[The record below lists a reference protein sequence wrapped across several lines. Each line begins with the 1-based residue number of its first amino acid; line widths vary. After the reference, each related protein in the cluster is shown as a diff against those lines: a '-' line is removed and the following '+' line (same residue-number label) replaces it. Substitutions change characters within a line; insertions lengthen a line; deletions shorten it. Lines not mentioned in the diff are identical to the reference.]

1 MSDYSEEYRKRLQSS
16 ISMGGVPQGTS
27 DQSPEVTDEEAA
39 LEEQR
44 IQEIMDRKR
53 GIVKDEPETAIPAA
67 EAPPAPDLGELAA
80 YGNLKPQDLY
90 DPLYEGA
97 PEGVYK
103 PEAYSDL
110 FRDRI
115 AQAEDP
121 LEEENRLNSAYYV
134 SMLEGVS
141 FDDAYNN
148 LEAYTQAYYGKA
160 QAPKNWHQAI
170 KTTWQAATIGIEVAK
185 LAYQLGKSGGTD
197 QALVDRIRELESY
210 IPEQDM
216 LKRSLPVE
224 SLKAAAQFLP
234 SQIESLKAGFGMGA
248 AGAAGAAGALSVG
261 AALGLSFTGIGA
273 IAIPAV
279 LLMGFRAGNAV
290 GAMQLTN
297 EIETGALYWDLLRT
311 EQKRTVDG
319 KEIIEKVNPQV
330 AWAVAQVHGAIAG
343 VTEMLPADE
352 FVLGAAKAAGLNKA
366 IKKAVKETSSTVA
379 EAATRSGVVQRV
391 FKKFMASKA
400 ANAAKE
406 AADIG
411 TETLQEVVQETS
423 AILSAEY
430 AKQITNRL
438 EGTELT
444 PIERNEVRERINQ
457 TLVQSIMGMTAM
469 KVIPGSMKLFFGA
482 GQTAQTA
489 SKAAKVYKAEE
500 LDHGAFKLKPEDLEV
515 YEKRVQEGAPQGL
528 RMVRSTVLEGEEYAL
543 SAVDGTTGKT
553 LATARYE
560 FEPGKGSKPGVM
572 RILGLKGGSSPATN
586 MELMK
591 SLAYN
596 FAGWDIEFSPKS
608 ANQAALKALM
618 IKMNPR
624 GEAAGLTWYTIDP
637 AIPEGVTREYMD
649 QRIQQ
654 VAPSWGEQDRSAAIN
669 TLGMWGKRF
678 GMTGEEMADA
688 IFAPGVFVPQLV
700 RGDGNRLESGKVLT
714 PEMIAQGAAGAT
726 TWRYSVESL
735 KALVDLAPTANVS
748 TFLHE
753 TTHAVTSFMLGVRDG
768 QIKVKNKDVVTAELA
783 AIERALG
790 VENGDWDAEFKG
802 WTAEAVNPNRTYW
815 EAFTYA
821 MEDYL
826 VTGKAPKPELQSVF
840 ERFKQWILDIYKGL
854 KGARVEMNPEL
865 EAYFDDLF
873 GDSAALW
880 NQTPET
886 SEGLQTSAKETSQV
900 AEPRPAAGSEGDEDL
915 DLFQGQVNGANPK
928 GYRDLYQGLTYKT
941 DEVLEKK
948 PWGKM
953 PGRQILATLKAA
965 GVKGEELEW
974 TGLEEFLAT
983 DEKLTPAQVK
993 EHLDANRL
1001 EISENIRGYS
1011 REKEYQKGKAV
1022 ALAEGFSAEE
1032 YSNAYGALANQVVPD
1047 YAEFGRIGEIARPAV
1062 EMKRNPQ
1069 GTKYENYVLPGGD
1082 NYREVLFTLPNK
1094 LVGDGMGDVMWAR
1107 GNYSSPHWAEVDVL
1121 AHTRLND
1128 RTDSQGRSLLFVEE
1142 IQSDWHQ
1149 EGRKRGYKSGAKT
1162 ILSPFG
1168 GEVPATMEDAKRVPD
1183 APFKKTW
1190 HEFVF
1195 KKILRE
1201 AADNRYDAVAW
1212 TTGEQQA
1219 ERYDLSKQIDELAWI
1234 PAGEDKPGYGRL
1246 VGSWRDTD
1254 VIDQYMAE
1262 TAIEEYVGK
1271 EIANKLL
1278 TTPRIA
1284 GESQLRGIDLKFGG
1298 EGMRGFYDKILVD
1311 YANKLGKKWGVQVE
1325 KRQLSPGSIEFVEDE
1340 EAMNELTPIVHA
1352 LPITDEMRDSIL
1364 RTGLSL
1370 FQGEKT
1376 KAPGTNERKNLDGT
1390 IEVRPDE
1397 RVERRGAFAKATK
1410 DMNAEELR
1418 EAIRANPVSAIPGK
1432 VAYRE
1437 DTAEHRAPI
1446 QVSLDLDSLKWIN
1459 DNLGHEAGD
1468 EMLRTTALV
1477 LNDVA
1482 QAHGLQAYHL
1492 SGDEY
1497 ALTGE
1502 DIDEVLIAL
1511 AEVDEKLKSVIL
1523 DTDIAPD
1530 VKAILRGP
1538 RITYGVD
1545 GEGDLRAADERLGE
1559 AKRAKEAR
1567 GERAARGEIPGQI
1580 DFIRKSDGQAL
1591 DRDRAR
1597 EILDAAQ
1604 RDTEEARG
1612 SSTRGSGGL
1621 YSSAAIEARQRAL
1634 IEQRRQQAQ
1643 RKTLLSVVAH
1653 HGAKAGFDKFDLGY
1667 LGTGEGQQVYGW
1679 GIYLT
1684 ENKGV
1689 ARNHYADRLGGEP
1702 VLKFARKDGKGDS
1715 LKFDHRDTG
1724 WRRVLTAMKTELSM
1738 LPPGTPISGPE
1749 FAATFKDIFMRVG
1762 EQEYRRALYEDEVKG
1777 TFNADS
1783 IKHAMKWVED
1793 NFDESKSASI
1803 QGGHWLYE
1811 VAINTKGKTPT
1822 GKYKPAGAGWNAPIQ
1837 QGDVQKILDATK
1849 GWDTW
1854 TRDDFEREYGL
1865 GSAWDFW
1872 ISEGADSPGEFM
1884 RGFIENLLTNR
1895 SDGDGFK
1902 EMELDYP
1909 WTGAG
1914 LADYLTTHP
1923 FNGSSTYS
1931 SATGKL
1937 FAKAGLNTITPPE
1950 GGFPA
1955 KITAA
1960 MLHDL
1965 RALNH
1970 WRGWTMDQFKAQ
1982 YGAAPDSSVARE
1994 ASSMGMSPGD
2004 YLGGTLEKLETP
2016 SDAKEI
2022 IGGDTIATLYD
2033 HLTKVG
2039 FGKGLTSA
2047 LFKEAGIDKDAMAG
2061 ADLMNTSM
2069 LMTGEADLGT
2079 HIGDYAPPD
2088 IVDVWAN
2095 LHEEGDF
2102 GEYGFDP
2109 YLTWVRNTEPD
2120 GHKNLLVTYHDG
2132 RTQLWGVFD
2141 GETDEEIDE
2150 RLKSSHKKEI
2160 TKYKAAQLESL
2171 EESIKGLLDELSN
2184 VLAMESEFIP
2194 GVDPNSIEAWLD
2206 DGGMWDPSTMPDDVR
2221 AHSKAVTDLVVDFLS
2236 DLAEP
2241 SDTPAGA
2248 AVSPETRRAAAAILE
2263 YFEGPDGE
2271 PFLYLR
2277 PNDKTPRGGPDIE
2290 GRWIQWEKTVPR
2302 ADLDAIYKMLE
2313 DLINVVANEKTE
2325 SVPNPASRYSV
2336 MNFTKREIYGGYPTI
2351 DAAQKNRDDIAARVS
2366 DDIRVMDL
2374 ESDEAKPYLDPHNER
2389 FNAGDY
2395 FTFSSDYFITTS
2407 TATSKLVEVFGQD
2420 LVSEPDFNE
2429 GLMEALNDIAI
2440 FIEAAKGITGQEL
2453 YRTIAGTFGA
2463 GDQEPASRILQA
2475 AGFDGVRYPVAF
2487 LTGGT
2492 GDKGSNYVVFDDES
2506 LVINR
2511 RTFWQ
2516 GEGIGAPLATPPGS
2530 VTTALLA
2537 LTTEKMGVA
2546 EAATSRGSI
2555 GPIAIPWGWEG
2566 REGFTDGFG
2575 LSKILRKHRQD
2586 NVMAHLKDI
2595 LEKGAIY
2602 SDPTAPE
2609 RRRLIIYKTYRAVIN
2624 LYRDGEQQGPGR
2636 AWLMTCYIPE
2646 ASRSTG
2652 NAIIPQGA
2660 ELIEPG
2666 EAQGGDAR
2674 KVYIRR
2680 TKHQAEG
2687 WHGTHAAFDRFS
2699 TDHIGSGEGA
2709 QAYGWGLYFTEN
2721 ESVAKDYAY
2730 KGVRRKIYEEG
2741 REETI
2746 GGRPVRDY
2754 DHRVQAAMHHYTK
2767 SKRDAGEL
2775 PSAADAYEYLSDL
2788 LSDWPREEYEA
2799 YYTSTLNAGDYEDPM
2814 SPFRKLHRDEPEE
2827 VDIVVATANNEAQL
2841 DVELERNGWGAAPIE
2856 IKRRVKKTDIGLA
2869 LDALERG
2876 DVEFNTVEGKRS
2888 LYEVKLWPDREAV
2901 LLHWEEPLG
2910 EQPEETKAALA
2921 KLGIKIASDDDW
2933 MMASDAAEDEL
2944 IGDWDEN
2951 LPGVSLTVEWHEEVG
2966 EWQAI
2971 INGGHLAASAAT
2983 EEEAW
2988 ELGEE
2993 ARQDEEMR
3001 QAQMIETDL
3010 RNNIDGRERDERA
3023 MGILEEKG
3031 LESPFRTWGDY
3042 WQRWIGEEEEYYTS
3056 EVEASQDISN
3066 QLMGAGIDGV
3076 RVPVNWNSG
3085 GRGEGGYN
3093 YVVFDEDEVQI
3104 IHHTLYMAQRT
3115 RESQENG
3122 DPENGQA
3129 QLYGVVRTMEAEGKT
3144 WEAFMEYVEDTKDWM
3159 PGAVSAP
3166 PNLDPEAKAT
3176 WYRTVWDEALK
3187 DAKKPADLNEWLKRL
3202 AESGHGQLKAFLK
3215 ALWDEVLV
3223 REREAEMPGYTE
3235 EDAALWAQERE
3246 RAFDIRSQIAEPIIA
3261 GAINAGT
3268 KGARMAPAFL
3278 GSLMGIIR
3286 ANPEEYAAIYG
3297 EVMHDDA
3304 IGQLGAALAAAKFED
3319 IEGDERV
3326 KERMGISERAALA
3339 AQIRDEKLEKK
3350 ILAGL
3355 VTGTDLKNYVDGL
3368 RKAAAKDKEKL
3379 EQLRVEIKESDAIAD
3394 ARTKEI
3400 ADARKQLAEA
3410 KLETRRINKRIRGY
3424 LDRNAEIPASLESQK
3439 RKIESQRETLKR
3451 RLAQANDF
3459 EQLTEDLEKAQAKLA
3474 RAELAVTQAR
3484 ARGDDTP
3491 APVLKSRSEAKAA
3504 IAAIEAKLKMAKE
3517 YKNSAQLQT
3526 YLAKLEAETK
3536 LKDKIAMRDASRRAA
3551 KKIRAHREALV
3562 KSIMK
3567 KAGDSVAVAYA
3578 KDIRAI
3584 QAAID
3589 PTSPTKATQ
3598 EKIDLLRSEL
3608 EANPVLSSEIPRRWM
3623 KRALGKNL
3631 NEMTFEEL
3639 EATERRVRELR
3650 EAGRA
3655 EKARRDRERQ
3665 EDNEAYRTRIAEIV
3679 MGLPGYKEPTG
3690 YEPEKDL
3697 QAKMLEKFRE
3707 FNYGWMNAQRFAE
3720 RMDGGK
3726 QGQNYEL
3733 LILERDRHYRE
3744 EMANAERRKRAILE
3758 GLKERGINTAD
3769 WFNTTVTIV
3778 GAGPARSDKTL
3789 RKTDLLAIE
3798 MAFRNEDSR
3807 QAVLFGDFFSAKEK
3821 EQMDEDELYLEG
3833 GRRFGIIRA
3842 ALDANLTAVDLE
3854 ALDAI
3859 FRQDAQEAG
3868 PRLAATVAEVSNK
3881 EFISVDDYFPLRRQ
3895 GVTQEPMDVQVAG
3908 DILDRTAGQ
3917 RRPPKNGFTKER
3929 IKINPAHQAPVK
3941 LDLLTT
3947 WMESIDA
3954 QEHYLATAAY
3964 GKRLDAYYLDTFV
3977 QEQIRAAM
3985 GDTGVK
3991 YLKEYITEIKNPGEL
4006 RNRNPWET
4014 SIRGLRGNLGVAY
4027 LAFRTSSVMKQLITS
4042 PWPALPYAGPRLFT
4056 EAMKMMLNPVKY
4068 VRDTEEL
4075 SIVLQNRSQDMVFE
4089 AIKENA
4095 KAHGIEKGLDKI
4107 SKVGMK
4113 GLELVDRL
4121 CVSVGWRAMYEA
4133 ELARNGG
4140 DAEKALAFA
4149 DDNTLR
4155 TQPSSRGVD
4164 LAPIYRN
4171 AGEGTRLLLQFTQA
4185 LNVVYQNLRYDIPTA
4200 VRNHQWGAVVGTI
4213 TGYMI
4218 AGVLLNAAT
4227 GRPPEDESDE
4237 EKLNRLLFWSF
4248 TQATDSLPLIGQE
4261 ATRVMKRAIT
4271 GEKEPMLPDT
4281 ALPGISNVLDGM
4293 YRLSGGEI
4301 ERAMVEFATGGGMIM
4316 GIPVSGFREVIR
4328 AAQGDT
4334 GALLGKPK
4342 EK

>member
-1 MSDYSEEYRKRLQSS
+1 MSDFSEEYRKRLQSS
-16 ISMGGVPQGTS
+16 ISMGGVPQGTY
-27 DQSPEVTDEEAA
+27 DQNPEETDEEAA

-53 GIVKDEPETAIPAA
+53 GIVQDEPGTEIPAT

-115 AQAEDP
+115 SQAEDP

-160 QAPKNWHQAI
+160 QAPKTWHQAI

-185 LAYQLGKSGGTD
+185 LAYQLGQSGGTD

-210 IPEQDM
+210 IPSQDM

-319 KEIIEKVNPQV
+319 KEIVEKVNPQV
-330 AWAVAQVHGAIAG
+330 AWAVAQVHGVIAG
-343 VTEMLPADE
+343 ATEMLPADE

-366 IKKAVKETSSTVA
+366 IKKAVQETSSTVA
-379 EAATRSGVVQRV
+379 EAATRSGVIQRV

-400 ANAAKE
+400 AGAARE
-406 AADIG
+406 VADIG

-444 PIERNEVRERINQ
+444 PIERDEVRERINQ

-482 GQTAQTA
+482 GQTAQAA

-572 RILGLKGGSSPATN
+572 RILGLKGGSSPAVN

-618 IKMNPR
+618 VKMNPR

-700 RGDGNRLESGKVLT
+700 RGEGNRLESGKVLT

-726 TWRYSVESL
+726 TWRYSGESL

-768 QIKVKNKDVVTAELA
+768 QIKVKNKDAVTAELA

-802 WTAEAVNPNRTYW
+802 WTAEAVNPNRSYW

-865 EAYFDDLF
+865 EAYFDGLF

-880 NQTPET
+880 NQNPET
-886 SEGLQTSAKETSQV
+886 SEGLQAPAEDASQK
-900 AEPRPAAGSEGDEDL
+900 AEPKPAAEGEEEL
-915 DLFQGQVNGANPK
+915 DLFQGQVNGASPK

-993 EHLDANRL
+993 EHLDASRL
-1001 EISENIRGYS
+1001 KIEEVRKNGGKLVQYSEI
-1011 REKEYQKGKAV
+1011 QA
-1022 ALAEGFSAEE
+1022 AERRRDFDEAERLTAIYE
-1032 YSNAYGALANQVVPD
+1032 DQQLGADASGTGNA
-1047 YAEFGRIGEIARPAV
+1047 
-1062 EMKRNPQ
+1062 
-1069 GTKYENYVLPGGD
+1069 TKYAQYTLPGGE
-1082 NYREVLFTLPNK
+1082 NYREVLFTLPVKKETRTVYNLRDTDGGIAVTNPDRSVVEAARASLGRGQVEEE
-1094 LVGDGMGDVMWAR
+1094 LVEFIPMEDAKKAY
-1107 GNYSSPHWAEVDVL
+1107 YSQHWDTPNVL

-1128 RTDSQGRSLLFVEE
+1128 RTDSQGRRLLFVEE

-1149 EGRKRGYKSGAKT
+1149 EGRKRGYKSSAKT
-1162 ILSPFG
+1162 ILGPLG
-1168 GEVPATMEDAKRVPD
+1168 GEVPG

-1219 ERYDLSKQIDELAWI
+1219 ERYDLSKQIKWIEYHPKSDEVYVYDNANRAIDGIPEVITQDKLA
-1234 PAGEDKPGYGRL
+1234 DYF
-1246 VGSWRDTD
+1246 
-1254 VIDQYMAE
+1254 
-1262 TAIEEYVGK
+1262 GK
-1271 EIANKLL
+1271 EVAEKLVAKSPDEDGAVRL
-1278 TTPRIA
+1278 E
-1284 GESQLRGIDLKFGG
+1284 GVDLKVGG

-1325 KRQLSPGSIEFVEDE
+1325 DTHLAGSTNHEVIARPMGENQRSLGSFANYDAAKIVRDNYNASGAGLAEIETKGDV
-1340 EAMNELTPIVHA
+1340 VHA

-1376 KAPGTNERKNLDGT
+1376 KAPATNERKNLDGT
-1390 IEVRPDE
+1390 IEVRPGE

-1437 DTAEHRAPI
+1437 DMAEHRAPI

-1468 EMLRTTALV
+1468 EMLRVTARV
-1477 LNDVA
+1477 LDDVA
-1482 QAHGLQAYHL
+1482 ESYGLKAYHL

-1497 ALTGE
+1497 ALTG
-1502 DIDEVLIAL
+1502 DSVDDVLLAL

-1567 GERAARGEIPGQI
+1567 GERAARGEIPGQV
-1580 DFIRKSDGQAL
+1580 DFVRKSDGQAL

-1604 RDTEEARG
+1604 RDAEEARG
-1612 SSTRGSGGL
+1612 SVERGPGGL
-1621 YSSAAIEARQRAL
+1621 YSPAAVAARMQAL
-1634 IEQRRQQAQ
+1634 IEERRQQAT
-1643 RKTLLSVVAH
+1643 RETLFSIVAH

-1667 LGTGEGQQVYGW
+1667 IGTGEGQQVYGW

-1689 ARNHYADRLGGEP
+1689 ARNHYASRLGGEP
-1702 VLKFARKDGKGDS
+1702 VLKFVRKDGKRDS
-1715 LKFDHRDTG
+1715 LAFKHSDAG

-1738 LPPGTPISGPE
+1738 LPPGTPISGPA
-1749 FAATFKDIFMRVG
+1749 FAATFKDIFKRVG
-1762 EQEYRRALYEDEVKG
+1762 EQEYRRALYEDEVNG
-1777 TFNADS
+1777 TNNAS
-1783 IKHAMKWVED
+1783 TVKYAMEWVED
-1793 NFDESKSASI
+1793 NLDEMKGANI
-1803 QGGHWLYE
+1803 DGGHWLYE
-1811 VAINTKGKTPT
+1811 VAINPKGKPT
-1822 GKYKPAGAGWNAPIQ
+1822 AGKYKPAGAGWNAPIQ
-1837 QGDVQKILDATK
+1837 QSDVQKLLEATK
-1849 GWDTW
+1849 DWDTW

-1872 ISEGADSPGEFM
+1872 ISEGADFPGEFM

-1895 SDGDGFK
+1895 TDGDGFK
-1902 EMELDYP
+1902 ELELDYP

-1914 LADYLTTHP
+1914 LAEYLTTHP
-1923 FNGSSTYS
+1923 FNGSNTYS

-1937 FAKAGLNTITPPE
+1937 FAKAGLDAIYPQEGKPSNT
-1950 GGFPA
+1950 
-1955 KITAA
+1955 A
-1960 MLHDL
+1960 M
-1965 RALNH
+1965 R
-1970 WRGWTMDQFKAQ
+1970 
-1982 YGAAPDSSVARE
+1982 
-1994 ASSMGMSPGD
+1994 
-2004 YLGGTLEKLETP
+2004 
-2016 SDAKEI
+2016 
-2022 IGGDTIATLYD
+2022 
-2033 HLTKVG
+2033 
-2039 FGKGLTSA
+2039 
-2047 LFKEAGIDKDAMAG
+2047 
-2061 ADLMNTSM
+2061 TSM

-2079 HIGDYAPPD
+2079 NIGYYDPAD
-2088 IVDVWAN
+2088 IADMYSDIMGEDV
-2095 LHEEGDF
+2095 EEAYVIQVLEMLKQQLAELD
-2102 GEYGFDP
+2102 DVI
-2109 YLTWVRNTEPD
+2109 TWV
-2120 GHKNLLVTYHDG
+2120 
-2132 RTQLWGVFD
+2132 
-2141 GETDEEIDE
+2141 
-2150 RLKSSHKKEI
+2150 
-2160 TKYKAAQLESL
+2160 
-2171 EESIKGLLDELSN
+2171 
-2184 VLAMESEFIP
+2184 
-2194 GVDPNSIEAWLD
+2194 DPASIEAWLEAD
-2206 DGGMWDPSTMPDDVR
+2206 GMWDPETMPDDVK
-2221 AHSKAVTDLVVDFLS
+2221 AHSKPLTEYIMEFLS
-2236 DLAEP
+2236 NLA
-2241 SDTPAGA
+2241 DPAPTKGA
-2248 AVSPETRRAAAAILE
+2248 ATELSTAAAAILS
-2263 YFEGPDGE
+2263 YFEGPEGE
-2271 PFLYLR
+2271 PVLFLR

-2290 GRWIQWEKTVPR
+2290 GRWIQWEKEIPSS
-2302 ADLDAIYKMLE
+2302 DAEEILRFIRQLE
-2313 DLINVVANEKTE
+2313 DALLKGDPDGLIDRTFPDGGDEEFREALPEILDELSSLFSDIPPDTTGSVVYKAIAEAFGVGAEE
-2325 SVPNPASRYSV
+2325 SASR
-2336 MNFTKREIYGGYPTI
+2336 
-2351 DAAQKNRDDIAARVS
+2351 
-2366 DDIRVMDL
+2366 L
-2374 ESDEAKPYLDPHNER
+2374 L
-2389 FNAGDY
+2389 
-2395 FTFSSDYFITTS
+2395 
-2407 TATSKLVEVFGQD
+2407 L
-2420 LVSEPDFNE
+2420 
-2429 GLMEALNDIAI
+2429 
-2440 FIEAAKGITGQEL
+2440 
-2453 YRTIAGTFGA
+2453 
-2463 GDQEPASRILQA
+2463 A

-2492 GDKGSNYVVFDDES
+2492 GDKGSNYVVFNDEA

-2516 GEGIGAPLATPPGS
+2516 GEGIGTPLATPPGS

-2575 LSKILRKHRQD
+2575 LAKILREHRQD
-2586 NVMAHLKDI
+2586 NVLAHLKDI

-2609 RRRLIIYKTYRAVIN
+2609 RRRLIIYKTYRAVVN

-2652 NAIIPQGA
+2652 DAIIPPGA

-2666 EAQGGDAR
+2666 EAQGGAAR

-2730 KGVRRKIYEEG
+2730 KGVRRKLYEEG
-2741 REETI
+2741 REEI
-2746 GGRPVRDY
+2746 LGGKPVHEY
-2754 DHRVQAAMHHYTK
+2754 DHRVQAAMYHYTK
-2767 SKRDAGEL
+2767 SKRNAGEL
-2775 PSAADAYEYLSDL
+2775 PTAADAYEYLRDL

-2799 YYTSTLNAGDYEDPM
+2799 YYTSTLNAGDYEDTR
-2814 SPFRKLHRDEPEE
+2814 SPHKILHRDKPEE
-2827 VDIVVATANNEAQL
+2827 VDIVVATANDEAQL
-2841 DVELERNGWGAAPIE
+2841 DVELARNGWGAMPIE
-2856 IKRRVKKTDIGLA
+2856 IKRRIKKTDIGLA

-2876 DVEFNTVEGKRS
+2876 DVDFNTVEGKRS
-2888 LYEVKLWPDREAV
+2888 LYEVKLWADREAV
-2901 LLHWEEPLG
+2901 LLHWEAPLG

-2944 IGDWDEN
+2944 IGDWEENIFPATLEVEHDESDDQWTYTLN
-2951 LPGVSLTVEWHEEVG
+2951 G
-2966 EWQAI
+2966 E
-2971 INGGHLAASAAT
+2971 ASMDWYDT
-2983 EEEAW
+2983 EEEAMAA
-2988 ELGEE
+2988 GEA
-2993 ARQDEEMR
+2993 ARDEDETR
-3001 QAQMIETDL
+3001 QAMNAETDA
-3010 RNNIDGRERDERA
+3010 RNNVDGRERDERA

-3042 WQRWIGEEEEYYTS
+3042 WQRWVGENEGYYTS
-3056 EVEASQDISN
+3056 EAEASQDISN

-3076 RVPVNWNSG
+3076 RVPVNWNTG
-3085 GRGEGGYN
+3085 GRGEAGYN

-3115 RESQENG
+3115 KESQENG

-3166 PNLDPEAKAT
+3166 PDLDPEAKAT

-3223 REREAEMPGYTE
+3223 RERESELPGYTE

-3246 RAFDIRSQIAEPIIA
+3246 RAFEIRNQIAEPIIA

-3304 IGQLGAALAAAKFED
+3304 IGQLGAARAAAKFED
-3319 IEGDERV
+3319 IDGDERV

-3339 AQIRDEKLEKK
+3339 AQIRDERLEKK

-3355 VTGTDLKNYVDGL
+3355 VTGTDLKGYVDGL

-3744 EMANAERRKRAILE
+3744 EMANAKRRKRAILE

-3842 ALDANLTAVDLE
+3842 ALDANLTAADLE

-4121 CVSVGWRAMYEA
+4121 CVSVGWRAMFEA

-4200 VRNHQWGAVVGTI
+4200 VRNHQWGTVVGTI